1 MSLHELLDVFFAV
14 TCSLEGEPCIN
25 ASDAISAVPGGL
37 AAGLV
42 AVWVY
47 AYRKNCE
54 YADNRNDMA
63 EIQANEIRR
72 NMGALELRDKG
83 PLRPSPYNRLPSLH
97 VYKGLLSSGN
107 IRYFDSNLQDLLDQ
121 IRSDFETSPFALDI
135 ARCTKALERLE
146 KVKSSHDRHFTPLPG
161 WRWFARRKLRSK
173 GR

>member
-1 MSLHELLDVFFAV
+1 MSLHELLDAFLAA
-14 TCSLEGEPCIN
+14 TCSLEGEPCIK
-25 ASDAISAVPGGL
+25 ASDVISAVPGGL

-42 AVWVY
+42 AIWVY

-63 EIQANEIRR
+63 EIQANEIKR
-72 NMGALELRDKG
+72 NMSALELWDRG
-83 PLRPSPYNRLPSLH
+83 LLRLRSYNRLPSLH

-121 IRSDFETSPFALDI
+121 IRSDFETSPLALDI
-135 ARCTKALERLE
+135 TRCTKALERLE
-146 KVKSSHDRHFTPLPG
+146 KVKSSRDRHFTLLPG